1 MNNGAKQQQR
11 TATMNNGEKQQRRT
25 PMTNTSDDNGQ
36 QRHNAS

>member
-11 TATMNNGEKQQRRT
+11 TATMNNGAKQQRRT

-36 QRHNAS
+36 